1 MSFLRQKVCRLEAD
15 QYAHFP
21 HRPVKTGSAN
31 VKERVN
37 TALQV
42 PSLFHDQEQWL
53 QKIRQIK
60 FDSFPDQTTVP
71 AQVEML
77 TELPVFLVV
86 HLFSGRRRATDLH
99 ACLENMARAKGFRVQ
114 ILSLDTAVSA
124 FYGNLHQEHGTW
136 QHVMNLYSAGR
147 VAATMVGSPCET
159 FSAAR
164 HFQPDEADG
173 NAVRNWPRPLRSA
186 LRFLGLDGLTS
197 RELRQVCQGSEFFL
211 QGLLAAAWTLCHG
224 GLYLSEHPWKAEDP
238 LKVSIWTS
246 PRLEPLLQLPQV
258 QLHRLCQW
266 RWGAEVS
273 KPTGILAIN
282 CPRFAASVYR
292 RQLPNVTK
300 PQQQAIGRDATGQFK
315 HWPVP

>member
-99 ACLENMARAKGFRVQ
+99 ACLGNMARAKGFRVQ
-114 ILSLDTAVSA
+114 ILSLDTAVSQPFTA
-124 FYGNLHQEHGTW
+124 TYIRSMAHGN
-136 QHVMNLYSAGR
+136 MS
-147 VAATMVGSPCET
+147 
-159 FSAAR
+159 
-164 HFQPDEADG
+164 
-173 NAVRNWPRPLRSA
+173 
-186 LRFLGLDGLTS
+186 
-197 RELRQVCQGSEFFL
+197 
-211 QGLLAAAWTLCHG
+211 
-224 GLYLSEHPWKAEDP
+224 
-238 LKVSIWTS
+238 
-246 PRLEPLLQLPQV
+246 
-258 QLHRLCQW
+258 
-266 RWGAEVS
+266 
-273 KPTGILAIN
+273 
-282 CPRFAASVYR
+282 
-292 RQLPNVTK
+292 
-300 PQQQAIGRDATGQFK
+300 
-315 HWPVP
+315 